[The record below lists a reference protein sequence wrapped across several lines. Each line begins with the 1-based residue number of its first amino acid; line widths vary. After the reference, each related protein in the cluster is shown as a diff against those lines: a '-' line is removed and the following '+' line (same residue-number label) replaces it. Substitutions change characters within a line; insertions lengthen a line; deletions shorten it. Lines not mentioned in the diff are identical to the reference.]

1 AAVED
6 KNLIASG
13 HGARDPQRKPVGV
26 GGGCGYLPERKAE
39 TRSQQVAEH
48 QRIFGGEHV
57 GKAASRLS
65 ADGARPWWWRV
76 AEHRAG
82 IAEAEVVERVAI
94 DVGGSG
100 ASRLGDH
107 DRKWRGPVCHP
118 VHRHSVEET
127 LDAIVDAGCRFR
139 LSGTERPCLHLM
151 KFCNAR
157 GGYSALICRC
167 RPCRT
172 QDLPVWLPL
181 LARVVASPLRA
192 GNGRPVDQ

>member
-1 AAVED
+1 GDDAGYVAVFERRLQGADVVELDDLRTLRKVSELAGESGAVHRPAVFQSHHRLVHGAMIAAVED

-13 HGARDPQRKPVGV
+13 HCARDPQRKPVGA

-48 QRIFGGEHV
+48 QRIFGGEYV

-65 ADGARPWWWRV
+65 ADGARHRWWRV

-82 IAEAEVVERVAI
+82 IAQAEVVEPVAI
-94 DVGGSG
+94 DVGDSG

-118 VHRHSVEET
+118 VHRHSVEEA
-127 LDAIVDAGCRFR
+127 LDAI
-139 LSGTERPCLHLM
+139 
-151 KFCNAR
+151 
-157 GGYSALICRC
+157 
-167 RPCRT
+167 
-172 QDLPVWLPL
+172 
-181 LARVVASPLRA
+181 
-192 GNGRPVDQ
+192 